1 MGNKLNE
8 ILKIEVKVEVL
19 INIILYSV
27 ILLMPFIV
35 VNVSF
40 PRYSVGKELFL
51 YGIGILL
58 FVIIICLKTRRF
70 TKEELAA
77 FIFLL
82 TMLIP
87 SILSPVRGVAIWGS
101 VARGEGFVIFSI
113 YIMLFFLA
121 HRYLSINKNLLTII
135 LISASIMALY
145 SILQFYGFDPIQKWM
160 FGYISNPTSI
170 GFIGNRNFLSSYICI
185 FLFISM
191 AVYIF
196 YGGKRYLIF
205 SSILFTGLICTLT
218 RSGWLAFLI
227 YSIIGLTFILR
238 DKALLKRALK
248 VFIIFLIIF
257 LILNNKNYNN
267 FTNRAVNTIS
277 INEETKEVTVNDS
290 GRIGILKIVWKA
302 FMDKPFMGWGPDTL
316 KYRLNEEYNELQ
328 NNYISDHGAYIDKAH
343 NEFLEYAVCNGI
355 FNLLAY
361 LYLIW
366 LIIYKLIGE
375 INNNISKILLL
386 TLIGYLIQSF
396 FNISVVMVAPL
407 FWIFLGF
414 SLQERRS

>member
-1 MGNKLNE
+1 MNK
-8 ILKIEVKVEVL
+8 ILKKEVKVEAL

-27 ILLMPFIV
+27 ILLMPFLV
-35 VNVSF
+35 VNISF
-40 PRYSVGKELFL
+40 PRYLVGKQVFL

-58 FVIIICLKTRRF
+58 FAIIICLKPRKF
-70 TKEELAA
+70 TKEELAS
-77 FIFLL
+77 FLFLL

-87 SILSPVRGVAIWGS
+87 SVLSPVRGVAFWGS
-101 VARGEGFVIFSI
+101 AERGEGIVIFSI
-113 YIMLFFLA
+113 YIMLLFLA
-121 HRYLSINKNLLTII
+121 NRYLIINKNSLNII
-135 LISASIMALY
+135 FVSSSIMALY
-145 SILQFYGFDPIQKWM
+145 GILQFYGIDPIQKWM
-160 FGYISNPTSI
+160 FGYISNYSSI

-205 SSILFTGLICTLT
+205 SSILFGGLICTLT
-218 RSGWLAFLI
+218 RSGWLAFFI
-227 YSIIGLTFILR
+227 YSILGLIFILR
-238 DKALLKRALK
+238 DKVLLKRALK
-248 VFIIFLIIF
+248 VFIIFSAIF
-257 LILNNKNYNN
+257 LTLNITNHNK
-267 FTNRAVNTIS
+267 FINRASNTIYIS
-277 INEETKEVTVNDS
+277 EETKELTINDS
-290 GRIGILKIVWKA
+290 GRIKILKIVWKA

-414 SLQERRS
+414 SLQKIRS